1 MGFFF
6 FFILV
11 REIYRSYHGKHIG
24 LEKCQDTL
32 ALL

>member
-6 FFILV
+6 LFSI
-11 REIYRSYHGKHIG
+11 REIYRPYYEKHIG